1 MNYTLQNKII
11 NTIKNGGK
19 VLIPI
24 KGISMKP
31 TLIDGDV
38 LVVQSKDIYFVND
51 IVVFRYLDEG
61 YLVHR
66 IIEIKGNVFICKG
79 DNSKRKE
86 IIMKR
91 QVLGKVI
98 EILSNR
104 S

>member
-1 MNYTLQNKII
+1 MNSILQKQII
-11 NTIKNGGK
+11 NTIRSGKNAF
-19 VLIPI
+19 IPV
-24 KGISMKP
+24 KGISMEP
-31 TLIDGDV
+31 TLIDGDI

-66 IIEIKGNVFICKG
+66 IIEIKGDVFICKG

-86 IIMKR
+86 IIIKR

-98 EILSNR
+98 EILNNKL
-104 S
+104 